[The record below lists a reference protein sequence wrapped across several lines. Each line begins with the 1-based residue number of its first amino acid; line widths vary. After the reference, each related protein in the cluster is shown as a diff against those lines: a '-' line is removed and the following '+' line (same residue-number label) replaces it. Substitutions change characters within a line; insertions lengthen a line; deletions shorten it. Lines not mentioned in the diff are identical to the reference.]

1 MSRPETLARLW
12 GMLNIAIWICQGV
25 LALAFA
31 TSGTLKGTQSKP
43 RMIATGQTGV
53 QGYSLPFIRFIAI
66 CELFGV
72 AGLILPTALG
82 IFPALTPLA
91 AIGLAIIMIG
101 AAHAHW
107 VLREPRNVAVNATLF
122 ALCIF
127 VAWGR
132 A

>member
-1 MSRPETLARLW
+1 M
-12 GMLNIAIWICQGV
+12 NIALWICQGV
-25 LALAFA
+25 LVLAFVV
-31 TSGTLKGTQSKP
+31 SGTLKSTQSKP

-53 QGYSLPFIRFIAI
+53 QAYSLPFIRFIAT

-82 IFPALTPLA
+82 VLPVLTPVA

-107 VLREPRNVAVNATLF
+107 VLREPRNVAVNAFLF
-122 ALCIF
+122 TLCIL